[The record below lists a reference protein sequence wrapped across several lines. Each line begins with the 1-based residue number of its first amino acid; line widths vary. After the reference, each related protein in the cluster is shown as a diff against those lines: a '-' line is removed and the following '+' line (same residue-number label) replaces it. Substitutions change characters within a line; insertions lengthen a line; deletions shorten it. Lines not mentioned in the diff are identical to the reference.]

1 MQRILDEHCHHIPA
15 EEVLGILG
23 VDSSKGLDLFE
34 VEHRRERFGLNLLK
48 ERKGRNP
55 VLQFLLQ
62 FHQPLVYVLLA
73 SALITAIMKGYVEA
87 TVIFGVVLVNAVIGF
102 IQESKALK
110 AIHALSRS
118 LTSSATVLRAG
129 NRLQLPSEAL
139 VPGDMVLLQSG
150 DKVPADL
157 RLIQVRDLQIDESA
171 LTGEPVPTQKDTQVL
186 ARATSLGDRNN
197 MAFSST
203 LVTYG
208 TGAGVVVATGDQ
220 TEVGKISVL
229 IATAEAL
236 ETPLTLKIRR
246 FSSLLLYAVFAMAA
260 VAFAVGLMYG
270 EKPVEMFMASVAL
283 AIGAIPEGLPAAVTI
298 IMAIGV
304 ARMATRRTIIRRLP
318 AVETLGSTTVICSD
332 KTGTLTQN
340 QMTVQNIFA
349 GGESYDVSGSGY
361 APTGEIRKGGVMIDA
376 VQYGPLL
383 ECLRCGLLCNDSE
396 IIAADGLW
404 KVQGDPTEGA
414 LLSAARKGSLSR
426 DYEQRQ
432 LPRVDTIP
440 FESQHQYMATLHDQG
455 EGLPR
460 IAFMKGSLESL
471 LDRCGLMVANG
482 REVSL
487 DAEWIRRE
495 VEAMARTGLRVLAF
509 ARKEMPPATAAL
521 RHQDVEHGLVFIGLQ
536 GMMDPPRPE
545 AARAVAACQK
555 AGIRVKMITG
565 DHAATAASIA
575 RQIGITGACEPDG
588 TPRVAIG
595 RDLENLT
602 DQELIEAAENI
613 PVFARVSPEQK
624 LRLVEALQARGHVV
638 AMTGDGVNDAPAL
651 RKANIGVAMA
661 LGGTEVAREA
671 ADMVLT
677 DDNFASIEAAV
688 EEGRGVFDNLQKFI
702 VWTLPTNGGEGLVI
716 LIAVLMG
723 IPLPILP
730 VQILWIN
737 MMTAICLGVTLSF
750 EPKER
755 GIMDRPPNKAGS
767 PILDSF
773 LIQRILLVSV
783 LLCAGA
789 FAIFEW
795 LLAQGSTV
803 AEARTGA
810 VAMIVFGEL
819 FFLFN
824 CRSLRRSFLS
834 TGMFSN
840 PYLWLGS
847 SLMVVLQIA
856 FTHMPLMNRL
866 FGSQPLDGSAWLLVL
881 AFSLLVSFVI
891 GIEKF
896 LRVKLSGG
904 KKIC

>member
-1 MQRILDEHCHHIPA
+1 M
-15 EEVLGILG
+15 
-23 VDSSKGLDLFE
+23 
-34 VEHRRERFGLNLLK
+34 K
-48 ERKGRNP
+48 E
-55 VLQFLLQ
+55 
-62 FHQPLVYVLLA
+62 
-73 SALITAIMKGYVEA
+73 YVETA
-87 TVIFGVVLVNAVIGF
+87 VIFGVVLVNAMIGF

-110 AIHALSRS
+110 AIHALSTS
-118 LTSSATVLRAG
+118 LTGSATVLRAG
-129 NRLQLPSEAL
+129 KRLHLPSEAL
-139 VPGDMVLLQSG
+139 VPGDIVLLQSG

-157 RLIQVRDLQIDESA
+157 RLMQVRDLQIDESA
-171 LTGEPVPTQKDTQVL
+171 LTGEPVPVQKDIQAL
-186 ARATSLGDRNN
+186 ARDTSLGDRNN

-208 TGAGVVVATGDQ
+208 TGAGVTVATGDQ
-220 TEVGKISVL
+220 TEVGRISEL

-236 ETPLTLKIRR
+236 ETPLTRKIRR
-246 FSSLLLYAVFAMAA
+246 FSLLLLYAVVAMAA
-260 VAFAVGLMYG
+260 VAFAAGLLYG

-304 ARMATRRTIIRRLP
+304 ARMAARRTIIRRLP

-332 KTGTLTQN
+332 KTGTLTRN
-340 QMTVQNIFA
+340 QMTVQRIFA
-349 GGESYDVSGSGY
+349 GGESFEVSGAGY
-361 APTGEIRKGGVMIDA
+361 APEGEIRKEGVAVDA
-376 VQYGPLL
+376 LRHEVLL

-396 IIAADGLW
+396 IMAVEGFW

-414 LLSAARKGSLSR
+414 LLSAARKASLSR
-426 DYEQRQ
+426 DREQLH
-432 LPRVDTIP
+432 LPRLNTIP
-440 FESQHQYMATLHDQG
+440 FESQHQYMATLHDRGAQ
-455 EGLPR
+455 LPR
-460 IAFMKGSLESL
+460 IAFMKGSIESL
-471 LDRCGLMVANG
+471 LERCNSMIANG
-482 REVSL
+482 REVPL
-487 DAEWIRRE
+487 DVEQIRRE
-495 VEAMARTGLRVLAF
+495 VEAMAVTGLRVLAF
-509 ARKEMPPATAAL
+509 ARKEMPVATTSL
-521 RHQDVEHGLVFIGLQ
+521 RHQNVEHGLVFIGLQ

-545 AARAVAACQK
+545 ASKAVAACQR

-575 RQIGITGACEPDG
+575 QQIGIAGARDPNG
-588 TPRVAIG
+588 LPRVAIG
-595 RDLENLT
+595 RDLEKLS
-602 DQELIEAAENI
+602 DQELIDTAEDI

-677 DDNFASIEAAV
+677 DDNFASIEAAI

-702 VWTLPTNGGEGLVI
+702 VWALPTNGGIGLVI
-716 LIAVLMG
+716 LIAVLLG

-750 EPKER
+750 EPKEP
-755 GIMDRPPNKAGS
+755 GIMDRPPNKAGA
-767 PILDSF
+767 PILDSV

-783 LLCAGA
+783 LLCGGA

-795 LLAQGSTV
+795 LLLHGATV
-803 AEARTGA
+803 AEARSGA

-819 FFLFN
+819 FYLFN
-824 CRSLRRSFLS
+824 CRSLRYSFLS
-834 TGMFSN
+834 TGLFSN
-840 PYLWLGS
+840 RYLWLGS
-847 SLMVVLQIA
+847 CLMVVLQIA

-866 FGSQPLDGSAWLLVL
+866 FDSQPLDGPAWLLVL
-881 AFSLLVSFVI
+881 AFSLLISLMV

-896 LRVKLSGG
+896 SRGKLSRGLRTG
-904 KKIC
+904 

>member
-15 EEVLGILG
+15 EEILGMLG
-23 VDSSKGLDLFE
+23 VDPAKGLDLFE
-34 VEHRRERFGLNLLK
+34 VDHRRERFGPNLLK

-55 VLQFLLQ
+55 VQQFLLQ

-87 TVIFGVVLVNAVIGF
+87 AVIFGVVLVNAVIGF

-110 AIHALSRS
+110 AIHALSTS
-118 LTSSATVLRAG
+118 LTSRAMVLRAG
-129 NRLQLPSEAL
+129 NKLHLPSEAL
-139 VPGDMVLLQSG
+139 VPGDIVLLQSG

-171 LTGEPVPTQKDTQVL
+171 LTGEPVPVQKDTQVL
-186 ARATSLGDRNN
+186 ARDTSLGDRNN

-208 TGAGVVVATGDQ
+208 TGAGVVVATGGQ
-220 TEVGKISVL
+220 TEIGRISEL

-246 FSSLLLYAVFAMAA
+246 FSSLLLYAVLAMAA
-260 VAFAVGLMYG
+260 VAFAAGLLYG

-304 ARMATRRTIIRRLP
+304 ARMAARRTIIRRLP

-340 QMTVQNIFA
+340 QMTVQRIFA
-349 GGESYDVSGSGY
+349 GGESFDVSGIGY
-361 APTGEIRKGGVMIDA
+361 APEGEIRKGGVVINVM
-376 VQYGPLL
+376 QHGPLL

-396 IIAADGLW
+396 IIAADGQW
-404 KVQGDPTEGA
+404 KVQGDPTEAA

-426 DYEQRQ
+426 DREQLH

-440 FESQHQYMATLHDQG
+440 FESQHQYMATLHDRG

-460 IAFMKGSLESL
+460 IAFLKGSIESL
-471 LDRCGLMVANG
+471 LDRCVSMITNG
-482 REVSL
+482 HEVSL

-495 VEAMARTGLRVLAF
+495 VEAMASTGLRVLAL
-509 ARKEMPPATAAL
+509 AQKEMPPAMTAL
-521 RHQDVEHGLVFIGLQ
+521 RHQDVEHCLVFIGLQ

-545 AARAVAACQK
+545 ASKAVAACQK

-575 RQIGITGACEPDG
+575 RQIGISGACEPDG
-588 TPRVAIG
+588 SPRVAIG
-595 RDLENLT
+595 RNLENLT
-602 DQELIEAAENI
+602 DRELIEAAEDI

-671 ADMVLT
+671 ADMVLA

-716 LIAVLMG
+716 LIAVLLG

-755 GIMDRPPNKAGS
+755 GIMDRPPNKAGA
-767 PILDSF
+767 PILDSL
-773 LIQRILLVSV
+773 LIQRILLVSI

-795 LLAQGSTV
+795 LLSQGSTV
-803 AEARTGA
+803 TEARTGA

-819 FFLFN
+819 FYLFN
-824 CRSLRRSFLS
+824 CRSLRHSFLS
-834 TGMFSN
+834 IGLFSN

-847 SLMVVLQIA
+847 GLMVALQIA
-856 FTHMPLMNRL
+856 FTHVPLMNRL
-866 FGSQPLDGSAWLLVL
+866 FGTQPLDGPAWLLVL
-881 AFSLLVSFVI
+881 AFSLLVPLVV

-896 LRVKLSGG
+896 MRSKLFGRSR
-904 KKIC
+904 

>member
-23 VDSSKGLDLFE
+23 VDPAKGLDLFE
-34 VEHRRERFGLNLLK
+34 VDHRRERFGPNLLK

-62 FHQPLVYVLLA
+62 FHQPLVYVLMA

-87 TVIFGVVLVNAVIGF
+87 AVIFGVVLINAVIGF

-129 NRLQLPSEAL
+129 NRLRLPSEAL

-157 RLIQVRDLQIDESA
+157 RLVQVRDLQIDESA
-171 LTGEPVPTQKDTQVL
+171 LTGEPVPAQKNTQVL
-186 ARATSLGDRNN
+186 ARDTSLGDRNN
-197 MAFSST
+197 MAYSST

-208 TGAGVVVATGDQ
+208 TGAGVVVSTGDQ
-220 TEVGKISVL
+220 TEVGRISEL
-229 IATAEAL
+229 IATAEVL
-236 ETPLTLKIRR
+236 ETSLTKKIHR
-246 FSSLLLYAVFAMAA
+246 FSSLLLYAVLAMAA
-260 VAFAVGLMYG
+260 VAFAAGVLYG

-304 ARMATRRTIIRRLP
+304 ARMAARRTIIRRLP

-340 QMTVQNIFA
+340 QMTVQRIFA
-349 GGESYDVSGSGY
+349 GGESFEVSGSGY
-361 APTGEIRKGGVMIDA
+361 APAGEIRKEGVTIDDF
-376 VQYGPLL
+376 QHGPLL

-396 IIAADGLW
+396 ITAADGLW

-414 LLSAARKGSLSR
+414 LLSAALKGSLSR
-426 DYEQRQ
+426 DREQMH

-440 FESQHQYMATLHDQG
+440 FESQHQYMATLHDRG

-460 IAFMKGSLESL
+460 IAFLKGSLESL
-471 LDRCGLMVANG
+471 LDRCGSMIANG

-495 VEAMARTGLRVLAF
+495 VEAMANTGLRVLAF

-521 RHQDVEHGLVFIGLQ
+521 RHQDVERGLVFIGLQ

-545 AARAVAACQK
+545 ASKAVEACQR

-575 RQIGITGACEPDG
+575 RQIGIAGACEPDG
-588 TPRVAIG
+588 SPRVAIG

-602 DQELIEAAENI
+602 DQELIEAAEDI

-716 LIAVLMG
+716 LIAVLLG
-723 IPLPILP
+723 ISLPILP

-755 GIMDRPPNKAGS
+755 GIMDRPPNKAGA
-767 PILDSF
+767 PILDSL
-773 LIQRILLVSV
+773 LIQRILLVSA

-795 LLAQGSTV
+795 LLSQGSTV

-819 FFLFN
+819 FYLFN
-824 CRSLRRSFLS
+824 CRSLSRSFLS
-834 TGMFSN
+834 TGLFSN

-847 SLMVVLQIA
+847 GLMVALQVA
-856 FTHMPLMNRL
+856 FTHVPLMNRL
-866 FGSQPLDGSAWLLVL
+866 FGSQPLDGPAWLLVL
-881 AFSLLVSFVI
+881 AFSLLVSLVV

-896 LRVKLSGG
+896 LRGKLSGRSR
-904 KKIC
+904 